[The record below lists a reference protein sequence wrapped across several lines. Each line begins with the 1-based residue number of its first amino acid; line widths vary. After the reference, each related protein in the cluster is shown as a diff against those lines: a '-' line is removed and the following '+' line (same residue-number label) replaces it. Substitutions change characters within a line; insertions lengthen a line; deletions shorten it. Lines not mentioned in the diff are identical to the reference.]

1 MSIMRIS
8 TIGSSL
14 QIAEELFQV
23 TKMFFDHKV
32 EMVGNYD
39 IRRLPDRLLDDLF
52 IVLPTRVEQASQF
65 VAREKILGIELI
77 PEPRLYVEAA
87 KIPQGKAVGIFN
99 NNTAQGKQIVTY
111 LHSYGLDQ
119 LDYKVIP
126 FDELADTEVIEKLG
140 QVEVLIGVN
149 SFVGANDVLY
159 RKYREGLRPDCK
171 IISFDRTITPQG
183 IMDIIERIT
192 LFDYQSLAKEA
203 REMSNVL
210 HGKIQEVM
218 SISADITQS
227 MGLTRESINNS
238 KRMITKQLE
247 EVELT
252 INISS
257 DLEKAA
263 SQIEQT
269 VQLIKRIANQTNLLG
284 FNASIEAARAG
295 EAGRGFTVVA
305 QEVKRLADESRK
317 SVELIRELI
326 QGIQD
331 VSGKI
336 IPVMEILTDEFKEV
350 DTSILQISE
359 RSQSD
364 SASMQAIGRALEEIG
379 ATSETLLEQYNR
391 LI

>member
-1 MSIMRIS
+1 M
-8 TIGSSL
+8 
-14 QIAEELFQV
+14 
-23 TKMFFDHKV
+23 
-32 EMVGNYD
+32 
-39 IRRLPDRLLDDLF
+39 
-52 IVLPTRVEQASQF
+52 
-65 VAREKILGIELI
+65 
-77 PEPRLYVEAA
+77 
-87 KIPQGKAVGIFN
+87 GIFN

-119 LDYKVIP
+119 LDYRVIP

-326 QGIQD
+326 RGIQD

>member
-159 RKYREGLRPDCK
+159 KKYWEGLRPDCK
-171 IISFDRTITPQG
+171 IISFNRTITPQG